1 MTSGMA
7 QPEHPPSWP
16 LPPVP
21 PIPSPPSPPPVPWP
35 PPRPEPEP
43 SPWRPGSP
51 PPVPGSA
58 LVLELA
64 DRLLAQ
70 RIVLLS
76 GTLDGPAATAAVAR
90 LMLLDAD
97 SGERIELHLSCPD
110 GDLDAALVLA
120 EAVDLLRAPVTAV
133 LLGTVGGPVLA
144 VVAAADRATAHANA
158 SLVLREPRTSA
169 TGRADELLA
178 AGEQHGRQVAELSS
192 RIAAATRRA
201 PDEIA
206 ADLREGRVL
215 DARQAV
221 EYGLVD
227 DVLAPRR

>member
-1 MTSGMA
+1 MTR
-7 QPEHPPSWP
+7 PERPPSWP
-16 LPPVP
+16 LPPHVP
-21 PIPSPPSPPPVPWP
+21 PIPSPPPPVPVPWP

-43 SPWRPGSP
+43 APWYPGP
-51 PPVPGSA
+51 LPAVPGSG
-58 LVLELA
+58 LVPELA

-76 GTLDGPAATAAVAR
+76 GPLDGAAATAAVAR

-97 SGERIELHLSCPD
+97 SGERIELRLSCPD
-110 GDLDAALVLA
+110 GDLEASLVLA

-144 VVAAADRATAHANA
+144 VVAAADRVVAHANA

-169 TGRADELLA
+169 TGRADELLS
-178 AGEQHGRQVAELSS
+178 AGEQHARQVAELCS
-192 RIAAATRRA
+192 RIATATGRL

-206 ADLREGRVL
+206 AQLREGRVV

-227 DVLAPRR
+227 ELLAPRR